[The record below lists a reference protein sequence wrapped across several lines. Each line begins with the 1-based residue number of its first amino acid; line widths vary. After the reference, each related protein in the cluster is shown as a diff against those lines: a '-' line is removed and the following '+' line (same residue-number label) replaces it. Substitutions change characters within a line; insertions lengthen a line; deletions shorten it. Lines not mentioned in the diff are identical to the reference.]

1 MKNAVRREEVPMLT
15 KRQFLETKADMLDE
29 VLKRLSDAEE
39 VLDRLEQLEVDNSTI
54 PDVDALAVGDLV
66 GDAYEAAEHLR
77 DKARAATT
85 GVGP

>member
-1 MKNAVRREEVPMLT
+1 MLT
-15 KRQFLETKADMLDE
+15 KRQFLETKADILDE
-29 VLKRLSDAEE
+29 VLKRLSDVEE

-54 PDVDALAVGDLV
+54 PDVDSLAVGDLV

-77 DKARAATT
+77 DKTHAATT